1 MHAVYIY
8 IYIYIYVC
16 HIDRHINLHAHAYI
30 CTRTCMHTCTIER
43 IYVPARM
50 QSLLSIY
57 MANLFARSVTLL
69 DRLSVQNPQTMAEL
83 DSARGVEE
91 GDDARRAVD
100 ERSASNR
107 NVGPRRQAQSFD
119 EDILRLDSEL
129 SRPHGRGSL
138 SDDEVINF
146 QSNRRRRASGASAQG
161 MTVEVKKGSESG
173 DTIATLNINANDLI
187 KHVKQQIETKTGID
201 GNIMRLSHRFNNG
214 TDVQQLQLRHN
225 HCRVSTY
232 CIRDGSILVLRCV
245 VQGVDVTD
253 AERSHRWVFR
263 YCGNRYW
270 RAKFGC
276 RSRGDL
282 YASDVS
288 QRDARSRSRSR

>member
-1 MHAVYIY
+1 
-8 IYIYIYVC
+8 
-16 HIDRHINLHAHAYI
+16 
-30 CTRTCMHTCTIER
+30 
-43 IYVPARM
+43 
-50 QSLLSIY
+50 

-69 DRLSVQNPQTMAEL
+69 DRLSVQNPRTMAEL

-129 SRPHGRGSL
+129 SRPHGRGSHLSDDDALRSDLEFCLEGSRPHGRGSL

-201 GNIMRLSHRFNNG
+201 RNIMRLSHRFNNG

-225 HCRVSTY
+225 HCRVSTS

-245 VQGVDVTD
+245 VQGFDVTD
-253 AERSHRWVFR
+253 VEMSHRWAFR

-270 RAKFGC
+270 RVQFNC
-276 RSRGDL
+276 RSREDL